1 MKGRGR
7 NGRKRKTE
15 KRRNVE
21 RREWNEAIIERR
33 KKGEVK
39 KDNK

>member
-7 NGRKRKTE
+7 KGRKRKTE

-21 RREWNEAIIERR
+21 RREWNEAITEER
-33 KKGEVK
+33 KK
-39 KDNK
+39 

>member
-1 MKGRGR
+1 M
-7 NGRKRKTE
+7 TE

-21 RREWNEAIIERR
+21 RREWNEAIMERR
-33 KKGEVK
+33 KKGGSK